1 MYLSRFAIVCLLG
14 FSLLG
19 SCVSGPKNKR
29 VDEDKVLL
37 YLSSLSDSIGVNPL
51 SVCASVDS
59 VLPTLSDSSDYFLSL
74 ILKSKA
80 LMMMSKPDSA
90 ASLLH
95 RVSGYTHRQ
104 SGELR
109 QKDYRL
115 RMELANMEGNLFAR
129 QSQTDSA
136 INAFR
141 LAFENSLYAGEAP
154 KRLDI
159 CLNLADA
166 YVRYGRFDL
175 GSMWYRRSLS
185 LADTL
190 GLPEEK
196 RFPIYY
202 GLAQVNMELRDFA
215 TCDYYYDRA
224 AQSYDKMMLFEKHI
238 YLNNRGNSYYY
249 RQDYATALK
258 YFRKLFA
265 LVSSYKDMEFEQ
277 NLTMVNLGEVFLL
290 LGQTDSASYYLNRCQ
305 PFFKRTNNETALY
318 YIDTQLIELAL
329 KENNVPLA
337 RKRLAEA
344 VRPTYVDPNMVH
356 IRNRYLQHYFEEEG
370 DYKKAYHYQMA
381 NARMDDSIR
390 SERVKMRTAEIVQ
403 RYRQDSTL
411 MKKEMIIAEK
421 QNELL
426 VLNQYIYI
434 AVFAV
439 LLLGA
444 VLFVWFL
451 INKRKQEEKV
461 WNMRAAFVSQK
472 LENIRNR
479 ISPHFIFNVLNR
491 EISRPSAEEEERK
504 ESLMDL
510 VKLMRRNLELT
521 DRLAVLLRDEI
532 DFVETYINLEAEAL
546 QPGFEYKLDI
556 SKEIDV
562 NKVEVPAMLL
572 QIPVENAIKHALRMK
587 EGERRLWVS
596 VTLQSDGSFLLTVC
610 DNGGGYRP
618 SSSNRGTGTGMKV
631 ITQTIQLLNLYNDS
645 SVVMTVNNVDTL
657 SGEKGCEVRYVI
669 PAGYVYDLKKMRHKI

>member
-1 MYLSRFAIVCLLG
+1 M
-14 FSLLG
+14 
-19 SCVSGPKNKR
+19 
-29 VDEDKVLL
+29 
-37 YLSSLSDSIGVNPL
+37 
-51 SVCASVDS
+51 
-59 VLPTLSDSSDYFLSL
+59 
-74 ILKSKA
+74 
-80 LMMMSKPDSA
+80 
-90 ASLLH
+90 
-95 RVSGYTHRQ
+95 
-104 SGELR
+104 
-109 QKDYRL
+109 
-115 RMELANMEGNLFAR
+115 
-129 QSQTDSA
+129 
-136 INAFR
+136 
-141 LAFENSLYAGEAP
+141 AFENSLYAGEAP

-159 CLNLADA
+159 CLNLAGA

-504 ESLMDL
+504 ESLMNL

-572 QIPVENAIKHALRMK
+572 QIPVENALKHAFVGMEESGEKPLLDVKVWIEDGMLRID
-587 EGERRLWVS
+587 VI
-596 VTLQSDGSFLLTVC
+596 
-610 DNGGGYRP
+610 DNGCGGVGAVAGMGTRKTNAAA
-618 SSSNRGTGTGMKV
+618 STGTGLR
-631 ITQTIQLLNLYNDS
+631 ILNSTIEMLNAGNARKLYFKMQSRAGAAGGGSDRQKGMCVS
-645 SVVMTVNNVDTL
+645 IGVPCEYDYSV
-657 SGEKGCEVRYVI
+657 CQ
-669 PAGYVYDLKKMRHKI
+669 